1 MAQAREVRNLD
12 FRWEFSRGD
21 SCWQMVDLPHDFQ
34 ISQPWVVPSLDEK
47 ANNTDN
53 AANVKSRLSARAFK
67 EMGRGYYRKELTIEK
82 DLQGKR
88 ILLDFGGII
97 LVGDVYLNG
106 ERIGGTDYGY
116 LGFDIDV
123 SSKLKYGE
131 TNLIEVI
138 ADTGETNNSRWY
150 TGGGLYRDVNLIITN
165 PQTYVARH
173 GVYIT
178 TDNITEH
185 SADVNIMTEV
195 VSKTKASELVAD
207 IQIIDATGRC
217 VEHSEQLVAVNR
229 KQRDREYQLRPIHVA
244 NPNLWDC
251 DTPYIYTAII
261 TIKSVEGEELDQVTK
276 HFGIRSIEYSPD
288 FGLKLNGKKVLLK
301 GIANHHTL
309 GSLGAAAYPAAIEK
323 RVKLLKS
330 FGFNHIRTSHNP
342 YSEDFLDICDKYG
355 MLVVDELY
363 DKWLKQYAGGR
374 KEWSELWQTD
384 VPEFVK
390 RDRNHP
396 CVVMWS
402 LGNELQLYSNLPF
415 NDWGVTAYK
424 LQKVLLNRYDKT
436 RPVTVAM
443 HPRGRSLDTDSIPA
457 PLALETDIAAYNYRY
472 MYFPGDARRYPD
484 KIFYQSEAS
493 LSAMGPNFFEPNNNK
508 VVGLAYWGMIDY
520 LGESLGWPAKGWV
533 DGVFDITLNPK
544 PKAYLLKSMFTDEPT
559 VHLAIDCG
567 SRIINWNDEPIG
579 GAQLLDNWNITS
591 PDPLTVYTYTNAD
604 EVELRVNGHSYGR
617 KHNPLDDTKQR
628 NQIRWDS
635 ITYAPGKIEAIAYTD
650 GKVVAKH
657 ELQTASQPV
666 KLIAKTDNSAW
677 RADGFDLQTIDIYAV
692 DKNGRQVPYA
702 DDELTFE
709 LSGNASLIAVGN
721 GDMCSDELHVANYR
735 SLYNGHAQVI
745 LRSSTETGEVTLT
758 IKSHKY
764 KTIKLNLK
772 TIL

>member
-1 MAQAREVRNLD
+1 
-12 FRWEFSRGD
+12 
-21 SCWQMVDLPHDFQ
+21 
-34 ISQPWVVPSLDEK
+34 
-47 ANNTDN
+47 
-53 AANVKSRLSARAFK
+53 
-67 EMGRGYYRKELTIEK
+67 
-82 DLQGKR
+82 
-88 ILLDFGGII
+88 
-97 LVGDVYLNG
+97 
-106 ERIGGTDYGY
+106 
-116 LGFDIDV
+116 
-123 SSKLKYGE
+123 
-131 TNLIEVI
+131 
-138 ADTGETNNSRWY
+138 
-150 TGGGLYRDVNLIITN
+150 
-165 PQTYVARH
+165 
-173 GVYIT
+173 
-178 TDNITEH
+178 
-185 SADVNIMTEV
+185 
-195 VSKTKASELVAD
+195 
-207 IQIIDATGRC
+207 
-217 VEHSEQLVAVNR
+217 
-229 KQRDREYQLRPIHVA
+229 
-244 NPNLWDC
+244 
-251 DTPYIYTAII
+251 
-261 TIKSVEGEELDQVTK
+261 
-276 HFGIRSIEYSPD
+276 
-288 FGLKLNGKKVLLK
+288 
-301 GIANHHTL
+301 
-309 GSLGAAAYPAAIEK
+309 
-323 RVKLLKS
+323 
-330 FGFNHIRTSHNP
+330 
-342 YSEDFLDICDKYG
+342 
-355 MLVVDELY
+355 
-363 DKWLKQYAGGR
+363 
-374 KEWSELWQTD
+374 
-384 VPEFVK
+384 
-390 RDRNHP
+390 
-396 CVVMWS
+396 
-402 LGNELQLYSNLPF
+402 
-415 NDWGVTAYK
+415 
-424 LQKVLLNRYDKT
+424 
-436 RPVTVAM
+436 M

-745 LRSSTETGEVTLT
+745 LRSSTEAGEVTLT